1 LQNFRRGDIIIYMK
15 ISSDIDEL
23 RQRLEKLTD
32 YENRAGDIR
41 SFGRED
47 TICSF
52 PYRNNGCI
60 SCMYEDGC
68 RERSETADRKAW
80 QMESR
85 VMVAY
90 LDMEREL
97 RALDKSSPDVVIK
110 ETLARVLRRIAGNRT
125 LISDEDKAHL
135 AEAEEIFRGLY
146 FMTGEPQ
153 YKEEYESCRLH
164 RIRMK

>member
-1 LQNFRRGDIIIYMK
+1 MEIKNDI
-15 ISSDIDEL
+15 ELL

-52 PYRNNGCI
+52 PYRNNGCV
-60 SCMYEDGC
+60 SCMYENGC
-68 RERSETADRKAW
+68 RERSEEADRKAW

-90 LDMEREL
+90 MELEKEL
-97 RALDKSSPDVVIK
+97 RSLDQACPDIETK
-110 ETLARVLRRIAGNRT
+110 EILARVLRRIAGNHT
-125 LISDEDKAHL
+125 LISQADKRHM
-135 AEAEEIFRGLY
+135 AEAEEIFRELY
-146 FMTGEPQ
+146 FMTGEPR
-153 YKEEYESCRLH
+153 YKDEYESCHIH
-164 RIRMK
+164 RMRMK